1 MSENAIK
8 HVTATNSEQEA
19 VSSVELSGAVPLPP
33 DELDPWEV
41 KERITVGVGQ
51 MAGKPLRWRAEEIG
65 APHMKGFLFDPS
77 GND

>member
-1 MSENAIK
+1 MSKTATKN
-8 HVTATNSEQEA
+8 VTATVSELEA
-19 VSSVELSGAVPLPP
+19 ASSIELSGAVPLPP
-33 DELDPWEV
+33 DEIDPWEV

-77 GND
+77 GDD